1 MGNTAE
7 VHSQAKPHH
16 DPQQHNKHSLQ
27 PIPLFICVALG
38 VIGWFCP
45 APEGITLQ
53 GWHVLNIFIV
63 TILALIIKPLP
74 MGAVALISV
83 VVAVLTQTI
92 TMKQAFAGFSSDV
105 VWLVV
110 FALFIAK
117 GFNVTGLDKRI
128 AYFFTA
134 LLGRK
139 TLGLS
144 YGLMVTDLLLAP
156 ALPSVTGRSA
166 GIVYPILKG
175 IATSYHSFPHSE
187 SARKIGAFL
196 TVTAFQVTVITST
209 MFMTAMAAN
218 PVLARLTQDRDIPL
232 SWADWA
238 LAGIVPGI
246 ISLLVIPY
254 FIYKIYPPE
263 IKETP
268 NAQETATAS
277 LRALGR
283 MKKNEW
289 IMAFTVLV
297 LLTLWIFGKQ
307 LGVEVVIAAMVGLT
321 ILLVSGVLE
330 WKSLVKID
338 DAWETFVWFC
348 VLIMLAGFLKEY
360 GVLDWFV
367 NNVQGKFQG
376 LHWKYAF
383 PILALIYFYSHYFF
397 ASSTAHVTS
406 MYPAFLGLALVL
418 GTPIMLAV
426 FVLIFFSN
434 LFGGLTHYSLAPAP
448 LLYGVGYV
456 DIKDWWRIGFL
467 TSVINILIWSTV
479 GVYWWHILGFW

>member
-1 MGNTAE
+1 MSQLSNNAKEASAPPTKN
-7 VHSQAKPHH
+7 HS
-16 DPQQHNKHSLQ
+16 NHSLHIL
-27 PIPLFICVALG
+27 PMLICIAVGLA
-38 VIGWFCP
+38 GWFSP
-45 APEGITLQ
+45 IPEGITGQ
-53 GWHVLNIFIV
+53 GWHLLVIFV
-63 TILALIIKPLP
+63 TTILALIIKPLP
-74 MGAVALISV
+74 MGAVAILAL
-83 VVAVLTQTI
+83 VAAILTKTI
-92 TMKQAFAGFSSDV
+92 TMKEAFGGFSSDV

-117 GFNVTGLDKRI
+117 GFNVTGLGKRI

-134 LLGRK
+134 LLGKK

-156 ALPSVTGRSA
+156 AIPSVTGRSA
-166 GIVYPILKG
+166 GIVYPILQG
-175 IATSYHSFPHSE
+175 IANSYKSFPHTD

-218 PVLARLTQDRDIPL
+218 PLLTTLSKSQNLEI
-232 SWADWA
+232 SWASWA
-238 LAGIVPGI
+238 LASSVPGI
-246 ISLLVIPY
+246 LSLIIIPW

-268 NAQETATAS
+268 NAQETALEQ

-283 MKKNEW
+283 VSKREW
-289 IMAFTVLV
+289 IMASTVLV

-307 LGVEVVIAAMVGLT
+307 LGIEPVVAAMVGLG
-321 ILLVSGVLE
+321 ILLSTGVLE

-348 VLIMLAGFLKEY
+348 VLIMLAGFLKDY
-360 GVLDWFV
+360 GILSWFTQ
-367 NNVQGKFQG
+367 NVQQHFAG
-376 LHWKYAF
+376 LEWHMAF
-383 PILALIYFYSHYFF
+383 PLLALIYFYTHYFF

-406 MYPAFLGLALVL
+406 MYPAFLGLSLAL
-418 GTPIMLAV
+418 GTPPMLAA

-456 DIKDWWRIGFL
+456 DIKDWWKIGFL
-467 TSVINILIWSTV
+467 TSIINIVIWCTV
-479 GVYWWHILGFW
+479 GLAWWKLLGFW